1 MRQCMIECI
10 NGGTACEN
18 RDCRQWLD
26 YDEDLNCTL
35 VTVEKND
42 TLTLREVAD
51 RMGVSFVRIKQI
63 QDRAIEKL
71 IKSMRKMNL

>member
-1 MRQCMIECI
+1 MRKCMIDCI
-10 NGGTACEN
+10 NDKKACEN
-18 RDCRQWLD
+18 KECRQWLD
-26 YDEDLNCTL
+26 YEEDLNCTL
-35 VTVEKND
+35 IAVEKHD

-71 IKSMRKMNL
+71 AKGARKMNR

>member
-1 MRQCMIECI
+1 MIECL
-10 NGGTACEN
+10 NTGAACEN
-18 RDCRQWLD
+18 KECRQWLN

-42 TLTLREVAD
+42 TLTLREIAD
-51 RMGVSFVRIKQI
+51 RMNVSFVRVKQI

-71 IKSMRKMNL
+71 VKGARKMNL